1 MYVCVFK
8 LYYCAGRLPGILM
21 CMCVCACVFKLY
33 YRVGL
38 YLESL
43 RNLPASSFFPFLSF
57 LPLSVSLVV
66 VQQAYQGLIDAM

>member
-1 MYVCVFK
+1 MYVCVCLSFIIV
-8 LYYCAGRLPGILM
+8 LVVCLVYSCA
-21 CMCVCACVFKLY
+21 CACVFKLY

-57 LPLSVSLVV
+57 LPLFVSLVV